1 MSKTTAAPAAPA
13 RPEASDAAFAS
24 QLNEYMCAGYQAL
37 FIPTSE
43 EARVEH
49 EIEKIA
55 AEQLRTDVITW
66 DQFEGFAARGN
77 TTLPAE
83 FGDKTKWL
91 DPVVALRALLSEKW
105 PKKCTFIF
113 RDLDDMFA
121 IAAVRRAIRSLCIHL
136 RLVNEAVC
144 HPLIILSPKLDIH
157 PKLRSVLTVLEF
169 NLPDE
174 DKLRLAF
181 DYIRRSIQ
189 GKDPSRAECSPELA
203 DAIVANLLGMTR
215 VEAENTLAKCLV
227 HYRGFK
233 PEMLRMIKDEKAS
246 IVRKSEVLTYVHEE
260 VIADRTAI
268 GGYDEFLQFVD
279 RRALA
284 YRRSA
289 RLCNLD
295 YPKGVVLLGV
305 PGCVADDTMVSYLR
319 GNRKSGVGRRLSI
332 RDFHDKFNKAAES
345 GGRLGAKWQDGLD
358 TYLQSYDAETGR
370 IIHNRV
376 LGVYDKGEKPCV
388 RIETDGAGIV
398 TLTYDHPVLIHDG
411 TFKAAG
417 ELELGEQLLVR
428 GSMKPRTAD
437 SSPAVRRQRVVVEAL
452 KYYPH
457 GWPKTVTEPTSGK
470 VYTYQRTHRARLV
483 VEARMNGLDYD
494 EFVRILKEDQA
505 RAETLVYLDPSLE
518 VHHLDENPLNDEIG
532 NLNIMTKAEHTR
544 LHCDETRFNVEYTA
558 LATVTRIDDAGMRRT
573 YDISMEFP
581 TANFVVNDGIVV
593 HNTGKSMVALAT
605 GRMLNL
611 PVYTLDVGAIFGS
624 LVGES
629 ESRMRDALRQ
639 ITAQQG
645 CVLLIDE
652 ADKAWGGSHDSRGDS
667 GVTQRVFGQLL
678 SWLAAKQDRT
688 FVIMT
693 MNRTNGIPP
702 EFLRKGRFDEV
713 FFVDLPDTVQRRQI
727 FDIHLRKRGINI
739 DAMQMTADEWQE
751 IMGRTESFVG
761 SEIEAAVIESR
772 FLAFQRNE
780 ANATMAPELKAQPT
794 FEDLLDAVTAI
805 KPLAT
810 LDSEGVNAIR
820 EFCQSRAR
828 NVCSPK
834 SVTRTQPNRSLR
846 V

>member
-1 MSKTTAAPAAPA
+1 MAKAATPAAPVAPA
-13 RPEASDAAFAS
+13 RPDASDAVFAS

-37 FIPTSE
+37 YIPTSE

-55 AEQLRTDVITW
+55 TDQLGTNVVTW
-66 DQFEGFAARGN
+66 DQFDGFTARPG

-83 FGDKTKWL
+83 FADKTKWL
-91 DPVVALRALLSEKW
+91 DPVVALRAVTSDKW
-105 PKKCTFIF
+105 PKKCMFIF

-136 RLVNEAVC
+136 RLVNDAVSR
-144 HPLIILSPKLDIH
+144 PLIILSPRLDIH
-157 PKLRSVLTVLEF
+157 PKLKSILTVLEF
-169 NLPDE
+169 TLPNE
-174 DKLRLAF
+174 DRLRLAF
-181 DYIRRSIQ
+181 EYIRTSVQ
-189 GKDPSRAECSPELA
+189 SKDPARAECSPELA
-203 DAIVANLLGMTR
+203 DAIVANMLGMTR

-233 PEMLRMIKDEKAS
+233 PDMLRMIKDEKAA

-268 GGYDEFLQFVD
+268 GGYDDFLQFVD

-305 PGCVADDTMVSYLR
+305 PG
-319 GNRKSGVGRRLSI
+319 
-332 RDFHDKFNKAAES
+332 
-345 GGRLGAKWQDGLD
+345 
-358 TYLQSYDAETGR
+358 
-370 IIHNRV
+370 
-376 LGVYDKGEKPCV
+376 
-388 RIETDGAGIV
+388 
-398 TLTYDHPVLIHDG
+398 
-411 TFKAAG
+411 
-417 ELELGEQLLVR
+417 
-428 GSMKPRTAD
+428 
-437 SSPAVRRQRVVVEAL
+437 
-452 KYYPH
+452 
-457 GWPKTVTEPTSGK
+457 
-470 VYTYQRTHRARLV
+470 
-483 VEARMNGLDYD
+483 
-494 EFVRILKEDQA
+494 
-505 RAETLVYLDPSLE
+505 
-518 VHHLDENPLNDEIG
+518 
-532 NLNIMTKAEHTR
+532 
-544 LHCDETRFNVEYTA
+544 
-558 LATVTRIDDAGMRRT
+558 
-573 YDISMEFP
+573 
-581 TANFVVNDGIVV
+581 
-593 HNTGKSMVALAT
+593 TGKSMVALAT

-652 ADKAWGGSHDSRGDS
+652 ADKAWGGSHESRGDS

-713 FFVDLPDTVQRRQI
+713 FFVDLPDAAQRRQI
-727 FDIHLRKRGINI
+727 FEIHLRKRGI
-739 DAMQMTADEWQE
+739 DVAGMQMTNDEWQE
-751 IMGRTESFVG
+751 IMQRTESFVG
-761 SEIEAAVIESR
+761 SEIEAAVVESR

-780 ANATMAPELKAQPT
+780 PDTTISPESKAQPT
-794 FEDLLDAVTAI
+794 FDDLLSAVTAI

-828 NVCSPK
+828 NVCSP
-834 SVTRTQPNRSLR
+834 TTTIRTQPNRNLR